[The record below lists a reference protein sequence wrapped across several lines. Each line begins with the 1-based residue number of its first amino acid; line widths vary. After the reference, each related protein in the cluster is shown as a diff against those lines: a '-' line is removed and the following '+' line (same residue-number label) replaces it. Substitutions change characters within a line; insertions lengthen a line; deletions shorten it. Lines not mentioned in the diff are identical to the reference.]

1 MSKISIIT
9 DTDSSLPPE
18 LAAQHG
24 IYQVPITIQ
33 FGDETYETGININDK
48 TLFEKIDAIGKLPTT
63 AAPSPTAF
71 KTAYEEAFAAGA
83 DSIICVVVG
92 SKISRTYESAV
103 SACEEFPGKLI
114 TVFDSEYLSLGQ
126 GFMAIAA
133 AEAAAAGATHEEA
146 LQAARDVLPRLH
158 LYGSLTTLKYLAMGG
173 RIGKFPANM
182 ANLFDIRP
190 VMTMIDGKLG
200 MLEKVRTHRMAMN
213 RLVQLLEN
221 SVKDKE
227 IVRAGIVHVNNLED
241 AKLLESRLRAD
252 LPMPAE
258 ILIAEFTP
266 GLSVHGGTGLV
277 AAVLVTKE

>member
-9 DTDSSLPPE
+9 DTDSSLPVD

-24 IYQVPITIQ
+24 IQQVPITIQ
-33 FGDETYETGININDK
+33 FGDETYETGVNINDK

-63 AAPSPTAF
+63 AAPSPAAF
-71 KTAYEEAFAAGA
+71 KTAYENAFADVA
-83 DSIICVVVG
+83 DSIICIVG
-92 SKISRTYESAV
+92 CSKISRTYDSAV
-103 SACEEFPGKLI
+103 NACEEFPGKLI

-126 GFMAIAA
+126 GYMALAA
-133 AEAAAAGATHEEA
+133 AEAAAGGASHEEA
-146 LQAARDVLPRLH
+146 LQAARDILPRLH

-200 MLEKVRTHRMAMN
+200 LLEKVRTHRMAMN
-213 RLVQLLEN
+213 RLVQLLEK

-252 LPMPAE
+252 LPMPAD
-258 ILIAEFTP
+258 ILVAEFTP

-277 AAVLVTKE
+277 AAVLVTRD